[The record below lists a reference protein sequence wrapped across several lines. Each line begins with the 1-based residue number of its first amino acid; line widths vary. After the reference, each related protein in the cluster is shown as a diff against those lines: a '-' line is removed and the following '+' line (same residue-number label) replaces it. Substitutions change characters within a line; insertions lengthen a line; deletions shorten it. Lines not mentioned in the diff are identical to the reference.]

1 MRTLLSINTFL
12 AIVALALLSCQNTED
27 LSLKQLHKSNAA
39 INLSGK
45 ELYLMHC
52 AACHQ
57 DNAKGVKGVFPPL
70 KDSDYF
76 LEDPKRAIHNIL
88 FGQSE
93 QIKVNG
99 VVYQG
104 LMPAVKMSD
113 SEVVKVVNY
122 LVKDVN
128 KSSQIINLND
138 VKWVK
143 QNP

>member
-12 AIVALALLSCQNTED
+12 VIVVLALLSCQNAED
-27 LSLKQLHKSNAA
+27 LSLKQLRKSNAA
-39 INLSGK
+39 QNLSGK

-57 DNAKGVKGVFPPL
+57 NNAKGVKGVFPPL
-70 KDSDYF
+70 KAADYF
-76 LEDPKRAIHNIL
+76 LADPKRAIHNIL
-88 FGQSE
+88 YGQSE
-93 QIKVNG
+93 QISVNG
-99 VVYQG
+99 VSYQG
-104 LMPAVKMSD
+104 IMPAVKMSD

-122 LVKDVN
+122 LVEDVN
-128 KSSQIINLND
+128 KSNQIINLND

>member
-12 AIVALALLSCQNTED
+12 VIVVLALLSCQNTED

-39 INLSGK
+39 LNLSAK
-45 ELYLMHC
+45 ELYEMHC

-57 DNAKGVKGVFPPL
+57 NNAKGVKGVFPPL

-88 FGQSE
+88 YGQSE
-93 QIKVNG
+93 QIEVNG

-122 LVKDVN
+122 LVEDIN
-128 KSSQIINLND
+128 KSNQIINLND

>member
-27 LSLKQLHKSNAA
+27 PSLKQLHKSNAA
-39 INLSGK
+39 QNLSGK
-45 ELYLMHC
+45 DLYVMHC

-57 DNAKGVKGVFPPL
+57 NNAKGVKGIFPPL

-88 FGQSE
+88 YGQSE

-104 LMPAVKMSD
+104 IMPAVKMSD

-128 KSSQIINLND
+128 KSNQIINLND